1 MLKFII
7 IMAMKR
13 HPKIENL
20 EIECK
25 KEKIFL
31 YDTLPEEETLIKETL
46 YITDHPE
53 IYQGLSQE
61 GANVL
66 VWSHEENKVDRFINA
81 PYIIENINEIELDYL
96 KKVYRRFQKL
106 PWDITET
113 LRCKIREMTEDD
125 IEDLYRIYEGDT
137 ITKYMEGLY
146 EDREKERQF
155 IRSYIENAYE
165 FYGFG
170 TWVIERKEDSRLIG
184 RVGFNMREGYEE
196 PELGFVIAEEFQRQ
210 GYAFE
215 CCRAVMEVGKKEY
228 DFDRIQ
234 TLVQIQNEASLELCK
249 KLGFIWVEEIEYE
262 NKAYCRWIKYL

>member
-1 MLKFII
+1 M
-7 IMAMKR
+7 
-13 HPKIENL
+13 
-20 EIECK
+20 
-25 KEKIFL
+25 
-31 YDTLPEEETLIKETL
+31 
-46 YITDHPE
+46 
-53 IYQGLSQE
+53 
-61 GANVL
+61 
-66 VWSHEENKVDRFINA
+66 
-81 PYIIENINEIELDYL
+81 ELDMRAVVQRVTSSTVTVDNEL
-96 KKVYRRFQKL
+96 IGSIGKGINIL
-106 PWDITET
+106 IG
-113 LRCKIREMTEDD
+113 ISNEDD